1 MQASPEDRKDMIP
14 DGLTMPPKQPP
25 KKVPYYGQVSIPQHD
40 FASQFSN
47 FQFNSLFI
55 KDEVIQA
62 MAKIRDECNNLQS
75 EYTIWNTKLNNKIM
89 RIEEFK

>member
-1 MQASPEDRKDMIP
+1 
-14 DGLTMPPKQPP
+14 
-25 KKVPYYGQVSIPQHD
+25 
-40 FASQFSN
+40 
-47 FQFNSLFI
+47 
-55 KDEVIQA
+55 